1 MQQQTHH
8 NIPTPTTRDNWD
20 FREAKLEL
28 IQQKCSHPNSLIVSQ
43 NLNFQES
50 SDKVF
55 SLRTHREALFDHGL
69 NILARFIYIF
79 INDQCTTSPDVIL
92 AGKGRAE
99 HRLPASS
106 WDFMAKLWKTI
117 IHVSIVSSPQ
127 AVVRLGYLEMGIS
140 CEIRLSN
147 YNNGYN
153 GNVTAP
159 HLPSLVI
166 TLYPLLLQNI

>member
-8 NIPTPTTRDNWD
+8 NIPTQTTRENWD

-55 SLRTHREALFDHGL
+55 SLRTQREALFDHGL
-69 NILARFIYIF
+69 NILTKYSNLSIH
-79 INDQCTTSPDVIL
+79 QCTTSPDAIL

>member
-1 MQQQTHH
+1 MFTSQFIDCFTKSQLSGK
-8 NIPTPTTRDNWD
+8 
-20 FREAKLEL
+20 FRQSFQFENT
-28 IQQKCSHPNSLIVSQ
+28 QGSSVWPWSLYFNEI
-43 NLNFQES
+43 F
-50 SDKVF
+50 K
-55 SLRTHREALFDHGL
+55 
-69 NILARFIYIF
+69 FIYSKLHI
-79 INDQCTTSPDVIL
+79 SPDVIL
-92 AGKGRAE
+92 GEKGRAE